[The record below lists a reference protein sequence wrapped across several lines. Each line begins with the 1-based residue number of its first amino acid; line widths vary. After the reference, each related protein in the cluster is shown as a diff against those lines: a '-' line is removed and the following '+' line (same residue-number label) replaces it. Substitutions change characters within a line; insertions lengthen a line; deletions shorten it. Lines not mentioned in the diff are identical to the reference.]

1 MVTNP
6 LLTPSTLPCELP
18 DFSAITP
25 EHFPEAFRA
34 AMAADLAAV
43 KTVLECEASPT
54 LANTVEVLEREG
66 LFLDRVESVFFTLTS
81 SHLTDDMQ
89 ELYEQ
94 MAPRLSQHR
103 ADVTMNRDLYDR
115 VAAVPTEGLDPTERR
130 VLSEYTRWFE
140 RSGVLLDSAEQTR
153 LREINDRL
161 SALSIRYG
169 TQLVREN
176 ERASVHVT
184 DRSRLKGLSDAAL
197 NAAERAAEDAG
208 HSDGYLLSMAAFT
221 TQPVLRELH
230 DRALRQEIH
239 QAAMDRGRGPEGAT
253 GPLPTRSKVDLR
265 PIAAEVAQ
273 LRAEQA
279 HLLGF
284 TSHDDL
290 VMSSNAAGSP
300 SNVQDML
307 AQVTK
312 PAVRNAVAEREALQG
327 LQEEPVE
334 AWDWPF
340 LAERTASDSPETT
353 LDVRDYLELTSVIE
367 QGLFHTARVLF
378 GLEFTR
384 REDLNGYLPEVEVYE
399 CRRAETGET
408 VGLMVADWWSR
419 PTKSG
424 GAWMGTLV
432 HQNHLG
438 AQKPVITVNTNFAS
452 PQPGQPKLL
461 TVAEVT
467 TLFHEFGHVLH
478 GLLSDVRFPSFAGTK
493 VARDV
498 VEFPSQVYEMWV
510 LHPDVLPRYA
520 RHHRTGEVLPEEIAQ
535 RLREADTQG
544 QGFATVE
551 YLSATAIDLAWHERT
566 HADPVPVLES
576 FDRDAV
582 TAAGLDVEGIDPRYT
597 SATFKHIF
605 AGGYAAGYYS
615 YLWSE
620 VIDAAAVEWF
630 NANGG
635 LSRSAGD
642 RFVETVLSRG
652 NETDPMD
659 GVRELLGGEPDMQP
673 LLERRGLAS

>member
-1 MVTNP
+1 MTNP
-6 LLTPSTLPCELP
+6 LLAPSPLPCELP
-18 DFSAITP
+18 DFAAIRP
-25 EHFPEAFRA
+25 EHFPEAFEA

-43 KTVLECEASPT
+43 KTVIECSAEPT
-54 LANTVEVLEREG
+54 MANTLEVLEREG

-94 MAPRLSQHR
+94 LAPRLSQHR
-103 ADVTMNRDLYDR
+103 ADVTMNRALYER
-115 VAAVPTEGLDPTERR
+115 VAAVSPEGLSPTQQR
-130 VLSEYTRWFE
+130 VLSEYTSWFE
-140 RSGVLLDSAEQTR
+140 RSGVLLGTAEQTR

-176 ERASVHVT
+176 ERASVHVK
-184 DRSRLKGLSDAAL
+184 DPARLHGLSEAAV
-197 NAAERAAEDAG
+197 NAAKRAAEEAG
-208 HSDGYLLSMAAFT
+208 RSEGYLLPLAAFT

-239 QAAMDRGRGPEGAT
+239 QAAMDRGRGEHGAT
-253 GPLPTRSKVDLR
+253 GPLPTRSTVDLR
-265 PIAAEVAQ
+265 PIAAEIAQ

-290 VMSSNAAGSP
+290 VMSSAAAGSP
-300 SNVQDML
+300 SAVQEML
-307 AQVTK
+307 AQVTGA
-312 PAVRNAVAEREALQG
+312 AVRNAVAERDELQQ
-327 LQEEPVE
+327 LQADPVQ

-353 LDVRDYLELTSVIE
+353 LNVRDYLELQSVIH
-367 QGLFHTARVLF
+367 QGLFYTARQLF
-378 GLEFTR
+378 GLEFFK

-399 CRRAETGET
+399 CRRAESGET
-408 VGLMVADWWSR
+408 VGLMVADWWTR

-438 AQKPVITVNTNFAS
+438 AQKPVITVNTNFVPA
-452 PQPGQPKLL
+452 QPGQPKLL

-478 GLLSDVRFPSFAGTK
+478 GLLSDVHFPSFAGTK

-520 RHHRTGEVLPEEIAQ
+520 RHHRTGEPLPEEVAD

-551 YLSATAIDLAWHERT
+551 YLAATAIDLAWHERT
-566 HADPVPVLES
+566 HTDPTPDLDT
-576 FDRDAV
+576 FDQDALS
-582 TAAGLDVEGIDPRYT
+582 AAGLDVAGIDPRYT
-597 SATFKHIF
+597 SSTFKHIF

-620 VIDAAAVEWF
+620 IIDAAAVQWF

-642 RFVETVLSRG
+642 RFVSTVLSRG
-652 NETDPMD
+652 NETDPMN
-659 GVRELLGGEPDMQP
+659 GIRELLGGDPSMQP
-673 LLERRGLAS
+673 LLERRGLLS

>member
-1 MVTNP
+1 MTNP

-18 DFSAITP
+18 DFAAIQP
-25 EHFPEAFRA
+25 QHFPEAFEA

-43 KTVLECEASPT
+43 KTVVECQEPPT
-54 LANTVEVLEREG
+54 LADTLEVLEREG

-115 VAAVPTEGLDPTERR
+115 VVAVSPDGLSPTEQR
-130 VLSEYTRWFE
+130 VLAEYTRWFE
-140 RSGVLLDSAEQTR
+140 RSGVLLEEADQTR

-161 SALSIRYG
+161 SALSIRYS

-184 DRSRLKGLSDAAL
+184 DRARLKGLSEAAI
-197 NAAERAAEDAG
+197 NAAKRAAEDAG
-208 HSDGYLLSMAAFT
+208 HSDGHLLSLAAFT

-239 QAAMDRGRGPEGAT
+239 QAAMDRGRGPDGAT
-253 GPLPTRSKVDLR
+253 GPLPTRSTVDLR
-265 PIAAEVAQ
+265 PIAAEVAE

-279 HLLGF
+279 HLLGY

-290 VMSSNAAGSP
+290 VMSQAAAGSP

-307 AQVTK
+307 AQVAE
-312 PAVRNAVAEREALQG
+312 PAVRNAVAEREALQE
-327 LQEEPVE
+327 LQDEPLA

-353 LDVRDYLELTSVIE
+353 LDVRDYLELYAVVE
-367 QGLFHTARVLF
+367 DGLFHTARELF
-378 GLEFTR
+378 GLEFTKR
-384 REDLNGYLPEVEVYE
+384 RDLKGYLPEVEVYE
-399 CRRAETGET
+399 CQRAETGET
-408 VGLMVADWWSR
+408 LGLMVADWWTR

-438 AQKPVITVNTNFAS
+438 AQKPVITVNTNFVS

-478 GLLSDVRFPSFAGTK
+478 GLLSDVHFPSFAGTK

-520 RHHRTGEVLPEEIAQ
+520 RHHRTGEQLPEEIAD

-551 YLSATAIDLAWHERT
+551 YLAATAIDLAWHERT
-566 HADPVPVLES
+566 HTDPAPDLET
-576 FDRDAV
+576 FDQDAM
-582 TAAGLDVEGIDPRYT
+582 TTAGLDVDGVDPRYT

-620 VIDAAAVEWF
+620 IIDAAAVEWF
-630 NANGG
+630 NTNGG
-635 LSRSAGD
+635 LSRSTGD
-642 RFVETVLSRG
+642 RFASTILSRG
-652 NETDPMD
+652 NEADPMD
-659 GVRELLGGEPDMQP
+659 GVRELLGGDPDMQP
-673 LLERRGLAS
+673 LLQRRGLLS